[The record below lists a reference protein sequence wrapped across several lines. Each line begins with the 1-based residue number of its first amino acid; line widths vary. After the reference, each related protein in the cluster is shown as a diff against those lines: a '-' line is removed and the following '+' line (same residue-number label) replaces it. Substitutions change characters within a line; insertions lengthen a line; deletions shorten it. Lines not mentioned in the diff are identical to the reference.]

1 MSIEFISFYILGLIA
16 IGVISYLAGRSK
28 WRGDVDLLEADLL
41 AQKLARREQQRKYDQ
56 LYDTLLRVNKLNTE
70 LNKKVQSITP
80 KYGEVAVDMVTML
93 NMGFSRR
100 AIAKKYG
107 VPYATVCFW
116 IRKKAK
122 ELEAEKREIRQTP
135 LV

>member
-1 MSIEFISFYILGLIA
+1 MSIEFISFYLLGLIA
-16 IGVISYLAGRSK
+16 VGVISYLAGRSK
-28 WRGDVDLLEADLL
+28 WRGDVDFLEAELL

-80 KYGEVAVDMVTML
+80 KYDDVAVDMVTML

-107 VPYATVCFW
+107 VPYVTVCFW
-116 IRKKAK
+116 IRKKVK